1 MRILVA
7 LILLLLC
14 CPVMGQHIKFEHIDI
29 NNGLSQNSILS
40 MTQDSDGFIW
50 FGTEYGLNKYNGYD
64 IEVFVPME
72 DKEGSLVGNEVWS
85 LFEDSRGRL
94 WVGTNEGVNIF
105 DKESHL
111 FRRLDVKTEQG
122 EQINGTVSYI
132 LEDRS
137 GNFWFGTFT
146 QGIYKLDEDK
156 LSHYEI
162 TRDDPQVSA
171 TSFRIWSMHIDQN
184 GILWAGTWNQGI
196 IKLDTRN
203 NRFEYLTTSNSSLK
217 SNDVRTFLSASDST
231 IWIGTR
237 NGIQVF
243 NTYTTAFSPTINE
256 RLNNLEF
263 IQNMIKSEDEKI
275 WIASYGRGLFLYD
288 ENINS
293 FSHFYHEEDNPNS
306 LSGDLIYSLL
316 EDNSGC
322 IWVGPWLGGVNKYC
336 PDKNK
341 FVCCTQYDIANI
353 MDIDGAGQKLLIG
366 TYGNGLYILDEQGEE
381 FVQIDSD
388 RGNRNGILSNLI
400 LDIANGGDGNYWIG
414 YNGAGFSK
422 FDFRSETFEHFRFEE
437 GKSNRLNSSTVRKIL
452 VGNDGRLW
460 LGTGGGGLNVYNP
473 DKQTFR
479 YFSTNTTPSISSNI
493 VTALFEDSN
502 GYLWIGSRG
511 GGLNK
516 MDQSLESVTV
526 FRHHTNSANTISS
539 DYIWDIWED
548 NEGGIWIATSMGLN
562 SLNPYTEQ
570 ITSYTEKD
578 GLGNN
583 WVYSILDDDSGRLW
597 LSTNRGLSVFDP
609 VDKSF
614 TNYDVQDGLQSNEF
628 NAAAKYKS
636 EDGRLY
642 FGGINGFNAFYP
654 GKIPM
659 NTKEPNVVLT
669 SLEVLNKPVPIG
681 EKGSNTYS
689 IPKHISQ
696 LNELTLSHKESVISL
711 EFAALHYVN
720 PQKNRYQYML
730 EGFDKDWVEAGT
742 RRYITYTNLNAR
754 DYTFRVRGAN
764 SDGYWSSEEAT
775 LAIIVLPP
783 PWKTWWAYSLYVLVI
798 AGGVIFGVRT
808 FIVREQLKSN
818 LKLEQLELQKA
829 QELDQTKSRFFAGIS
844 HEFRT
849 PLTLISAPV
858 KELIKKHNEDDETR
872 QNLEM
877 VDQNASRLLDLV
889 NQLLDLSKLEA
900 GKLSLKMSKDD
911 IYKLLKIIAASF
923 QSLAESRQ
931 VTFTSNIPDE
941 ALYIYFDREKIEH
954 IIINMLSNAFKF
966 SSAYDKVELQAFSND
981 EQLHISVRDTGRG
994 IPQEKLAYI
1003 FDRFYQVEHRDQ
1015 RSSHGSGIGLAL
1027 VKELVELHHG
1037 HINVESKEREET
1049 IFTVTI
1055 PTPDSV
1061 YKQEEIIERKPIKET
1076 DSIEAKVTVALDKK
1090 PVKNDTD
1097 KPMVLVVEDNEEL
1110 REYMCSALKGTYSI
1124 KKARN
1129 GQEGLEKSYTIPDL
1143 IISDLMMPK
1152 MNGQEMLQQLKN
1164 DPKTNHIP
1172 LIMLTAKADRES
1184 KLKGLNTGADH
1195 YINKPF
1201 DMDELRVRVKS
1212 LIAQRDRVRDHYYK
1226 EFISSPSI
1234 GDIHSADDRF
1244 LQKAMEVLEQHIGNS
1259 SLTVDQFAGELAMSR
1274 VQLHRKLKA
1283 ILGCSA
1289 TEFMRE
1295 VRLKKAYQYLK
1306 SKKGTVSEIAYE
1318 VGFNNLSYFAKCFK
1332 EAYDVNP
1339 SELL

>member
-1 MRILVA
+1 
-7 LILLLLC
+7 
-14 CPVMGQHIKFEHIDI
+14 
-29 NNGLSQNSILS
+29 
-40 MTQDSDGFIW
+40 
-50 FGTEYGLNKYNGYD
+50 
-64 IEVFVPME
+64 
-72 DKEGSLVGNEVWS
+72 
-85 LFEDSRGRL
+85 
-94 WVGTNEGVNIF
+94 
-105 DKESHL
+105 
-111 FRRLDVKTEQG
+111 
-122 EQINGTVSYI
+122 
-132 LEDRS
+132 
-137 GNFWFGTFT
+137 
-146 QGIYKLDEDK
+146 
-156 LSHYEI
+156 
-162 TRDDPQVSA
+162 
-171 TSFRIWSMHIDQN
+171 
-184 GILWAGTWNQGI
+184 
-196 IKLDTRN
+196 
-203 NRFEYLTTSNSSLK
+203 
-217 SNDVRTFLSASDST
+217 
-231 IWIGTR
+231 
-237 NGIQVF
+237 
-243 NTYTTAFSPTINE
+243 
-256 RLNNLEF
+256 
-263 IQNMIKSEDEKI
+263 
-275 WIASYGRGLFLYD
+275 
-288 ENINS
+288 
-293 FSHFYHEEDNPNS
+293 
-306 LSGDLIYSLL
+306 
-316 EDNSGC
+316 
-322 IWVGPWLGGVNKYC
+322 
-336 PDKNK
+336 
-341 FVCCTQYDIANI
+341 
-353 MDIDGAGQKLLIG
+353 
-366 TYGNGLYILDEQGEE
+366 
-381 FVQIDSD
+381 
-388 RGNRNGILSNLI
+388 
-400 LDIANGGDGNYWIG
+400 
-414 YNGAGFSK
+414 
-422 FDFRSETFEHFRFEE
+422 
-437 GKSNRLNSSTVRKIL
+437 
-452 VGNDGRLW
+452 
-460 LGTGGGGLNVYNP
+460 
-473 DKQTFR
+473 
-479 YFSTNTTPSISSNI
+479 
-493 VTALFEDSN
+493 
-502 GYLWIGSRG
+502 
-511 GGLNK
+511 
-516 MDQSLESVTV
+516 
-526 FRHHTNSANTISS
+526 
-539 DYIWDIWED
+539 
-548 NEGGIWIATSMGLN
+548 
-562 SLNPYTEQ
+562 
-570 ITSYTEKD
+570 
-578 GLGNN
+578 
-583 WVYSILDDDSGRLW
+583 
-597 LSTNRGLSVFDP
+597 
-609 VDKSF
+609 
-614 TNYDVQDGLQSNEF
+614 
-628 NAAAKYKS
+628 
-636 EDGRLY
+636 
-642 FGGINGFNAFYP
+642 
-654 GKIPM
+654 M

-889 NQLLDLSKLEA
+889 NQLPVKELIKKHNEDDETRQNLEMVDQNASRLLDLVNQLLDLSKLEA

-941 ALYIYFDREKIEH
+941 ALHIYFDREKIEH
-954 IIINMLSNAFKF
+954 IVINMLSNAFKF
-966 SSAYDKVELQAFSND
+966 SSAYDKVELKAFSND
-981 EQLHISVRDTGRG
+981 EKLHISVRDTGRG
-994 IPQEKLAYI
+994 IPKEKLAYI

-1037 HINVESKEREET
+1037 YINVESKEREET

-1090 PVKNDTD
+1090 PVKNDKE

-1129 GQEGLEKSYTIPDL
+1129 GQEGLEKSYSIPDL

-1152 MNGQEMLQQLKN
+1152 MNGQQMLQQLKN

-1289 TEFMRE
+1289 TEFMPGMFSNRIY
-1295 VRLKKAYQYLK
+1295 AG
-1306 SKKGTVSEIAYE
+1306 SA
-1318 VGFNNLSYFAKCFK
+1318 A
-1332 EAYDVNP
+1332 
-1339 SELL
+1339 